1 MELRVQI
8 LPCFEAKSVRG
19 WGELLLMLEI
29 LQDNNNMGNRLQM
42 RESPGKY
49 GRFDINGGPLII
61 ATASSILDVGKG
73 SGSAWDIFCMKYRGL
88 FE

>member
-1 MELRVQI
+1 
-8 LPCFEAKSVRG
+8 
-19 WGELLLMLEI
+19 MLEI

-73 SGSAWDIFCMKYRGL
+73 SGSA
-88 FE
+88 